1 MAAPDTKSASQPT
14 PTQLEDVVIRF
25 AGDSGDGMQL
35 TGTQFSTT
43 TAIAG
48 NDLVTLPDFPAEIRA
63 PAGTLPGVSGFQ
75 IRFSSRDIH
84 TPGVRPDVLVA
95 MNPAA
100 LKLNRD
106 DLKPN
111 GILIVNTDA
120 FTKRNLERVGY
131 TENPLEDHSLDA
143 FRTVAVPLTDLTRK
157 ALAETKLTPKEKDR
171 CKNFFALGIMY
182 WLYSRSPETTV
193 QWVEKRF
200 EARPD
205 LVEANLLALKG
216 GTEFARATELFQSTY
231 EVPPAV
237 MEPGRYRSISGNGAL
252 ALGLICAAR
261 QAKLT
266 LFQGSYPIT
275 PASDLLHELS
285 RYKHYGVVTFQA
297 EDEIAAVTSSI
308 GAAFAGA
315 LALTTTSGP
324 GISLKGEALGLA
336 VITELPLIVINV
348 QRGGPSTGLPTKPE
362 QSDLLQA
369 LFGRHSESPMPVLAA
384 ATAGDCFWMAFEA
397 ARIALKHM
405 TPVLLLTDGY
415 LATGAEPFK
424 IPAVADLPEI
434 PVTFASEGG
443 GAGGGAADGAGDGA
457 GAGDGD
463 FLPYSRDP
471 ETLAR
476 PWARPG
482 TPGLEHRTGGLE
494 KQDGTGNV
502 SYDAAN
508 HEHMI
513 RTRAE
518 KVERVARDIPPLE
531 VFGPERGDLLIVG
544 WGSTYGAIRGAVEAA
559 HQDNLEV
566 AQVHLRH
573 LNPLPADL
581 GDILGRYRTV
591 LVPEM
596 NTGQLLML
604 LRAKYLVDAVGLN
617 KLQGRPFSVEEI
629 LDRSRELLEAK

>member
-1 MAAPDTKSASQPT
+1 MSASDTRPSSKNASAR
-14 PTQLEDVVIRF
+14 LDDVVIRF

-35 TGTQFSTT
+35 TGSQFSTT
-43 TAIAG
+43 TAMAG
-48 NDLVTLPDFPAEIRA
+48 NDLATLPDFPAEIRA

-75 IRFSSRDIH
+75 IRFSSQDIH
-84 TPGVRPDVLVA
+84 TPGGRPDVLVA

-100 LKLNRD
+100 LKLNQD
-106 DLKPN
+106 ELKPN
-111 GILIVNTDA
+111 GILILNTDA
-120 FTKRNLERVGY
+120 FTQRNLERVGY
-131 TENPLEDHSLDA
+131 ETNPLEDHSLDA
-143 FRTVAVPLTDLTRK
+143 FRTVPVPLTDLTRK

-182 WLYSRSPETTV
+182 WLYSRSPETTY
-193 QWVEKRF
+193 QWIRKRF

-205 LVEANLLALKG
+205 LMEANILALKG
-216 GTEFARATELFQSTY
+216 GMEYAGAIQLFQSTY

-237 MEPGRYRSISGNGAL
+237 MAPGRYRSISGNGAL

-261 QAKLT
+261 KAKLT

-297 EDEIAAVTSSI
+297 EDEIAAVTSAI
-308 GAAFAGA
+308 GAAFAGS

-336 VITELPLIVINV
+336 VITELPLVVVNV

-397 ARIALKHM
+397 ARIALRHM
-405 TPVLLLTDGY
+405 TPVMLLTDGY
-415 LATGAEPFK
+415 LATGAEPFR
-424 IPAVADLPEI
+424 IPAVSDLPEI
-434 PVTFASEGG
+434 PVTFAAEN
-443 GAGGGAADGAGDGA
+443 GDG
-457 GAGDGD
+457 
-463 FLPYSRDP
+463 FMPYRRDP

-482 TPGLEHRTGGLE
+482 TPGLEHRIGGLE
-494 KQDGTGNV
+494 KQDVTGNV

-518 KVERVARDIPPLE
+518 KVARVARDIPPTE
-531 VFGPERGDLLIVG
+531 VFGPESGELLLVG

-559 HQDNLEV
+559 HRDGLDV

-573 LNPLPADL
+573 LNPLPPDL
-581 GDILGRYRTV
+581 GDILKRYRRV

-604 LRAKYLVDAVGLN
+604 LRAKYLVDAQGLN
-617 KLQGRPFSVEEI
+617 KIQGRPFSVDEI
-629 LDRSRELLEAK
+629 LDGSRRVLEAK

>member
-1 MAAPDTKSASQPT
+1 MAASNPESPRKPAPSRLD
-14 PTQLEDVVIRF
+14 DVVIRF

-48 NDLVTLPDFPAEIRA
+48 NDLATLPDFPAEIRA

-75 IRFSSRDIH
+75 IRFSSQDIH
-84 TPGVRPDVLVA
+84 TPGGRPDVLVA

-100 LKLNRD
+100 LRLNQD
-106 DLKPN
+106 ELKPN
-111 GILIVNTDA
+111 GILILNTDA
-120 FTKRNLERVGY
+120 FTQRNLERVGY
-131 TENPLEDHSLDA
+131 TANPLEDHSLDA
-143 FRTVAVPLTDLTRK
+143 FRTVPAPITDLTRK

-182 WLYSRSPETTV
+182 WLYSRSPETTI
-193 QWVEKRF
+193 QWIRTRF

-205 LVEANLLALKG
+205 LAEANILALSG
-216 GTEFARATELFQSTY
+216 GMEYAGAIELFQSTY

-297 EDEIAAVTSSI
+297 EDEIAAVTSAI
-308 GAAFAGA
+308 GAAFAGC

-336 VITELPLIVINV
+336 VITELPLVVVNV

-415 LATGAEPFK
+415 LASGAEPFR

-434 PVTFASEGG
+434 PVTFAT
-443 GAGGGAADGAGDGA
+443 ADGDG
-457 GAGDGD
+457 
-463 FLPYSRDP
+463 FLPYRRDP

-482 TPGLEHRTGGLE
+482 TPGLEHRIGGLE

-531 VFGPERGDLLIVG
+531 VLGPESGELLIVG

-559 HQDNLEV
+559 HSDGLSV
-566 AQVHLRH
+566 AQIHLRH
-573 LNPLPADL
+573 LNPLPSDL
-581 GDILGRYRTV
+581 GDILKRYRTV

-604 LRAKYLVDAVGLN
+604 LRAKYLVDAIGLN
-617 KLQGRPFSVEEI
+617 KVQGRPFSVDEI
-629 LDRSRELLEAK
+629 YDRSRELLEAK